1 MVFED
6 IFTSP
11 YLPTFYQLLK
21 YFFPYFILKVWFQ
34 NARAKWR
41 RMIMKQE
48 GKSIE
53 GDKGESSLDLDS
65 YGPHSPSFMMGG
77 PDSPSMLD

>member
-1 MVFED
+1 MN
-6 IFTSP
+6 
-11 YLPTFYQLLK
+11 LPKLFYKGLFLN
-21 YFFPYFILKVWFQ
+21 YPICISKVWFQ

-53 GDKGESSLDLDS
+53 CDKGESSLDLDS
-65 YGPHSPSFMMGG
+65 YGPPSPSFMCG

>member
-1 MVFED
+1 
-6 IFTSP
+6 
-11 YLPTFYQLLK
+11 
-21 YFFPYFILKVWFQ
+21 
-34 NARAKWR
+34 
-41 RMIMKQE
+41 MIMKQE